1 MIMNALIIDDE
12 VKGAELLQ
20 LLLEMVSPEVKVIG
34 ICNSGKDGIEKIKLL
49 KPDII
54 FLDINMP
61 GMSGFE
67 MLNKIKDIDFEIIF
81 TTAYDEYAI
90 KAFKVNAADYLLKPI
105 DSDEL
110 VNAIK
115 KVQNLLTKK
124 VESPL
129 IKMEDLLKVLKPDK
143 APNDRLPINT
153 NDGIIFVPYDEIQY
167 LIANSNYTDIFL
179 ENGKKYT
186 ATKTLKDFEDTIPD
200 TIFYRIHNAH
210 MVNIKHVAKYVRG
223 DGGYVI
229 MLNGESLEVSRR
241 KKAEFLEKLGA

>member
-1 MIMNALIIDDE
+1 MKMNALIIDDE

-20 LLLEMVSPEVKVIG
+20 LLLEMVSSEVKVIG

-49 KPDII
+49 KPDIV

-110 VNAIK
+110 INAIK
-115 KVQNLLTKK
+115 KVKNRLAKK
-124 VESPL
+124 VESPP

-143 APNDRLPINT
+143 AAIDRLPIST
-153 NDGIIFVPYDEIQY
+153 NDGIIFVPYDEVQY
-167 LIANSNYTDIFL
+167 LIANSNYTDVFL
-179 ENGKKYT
+179 VNGKKYT
-186 ATKTLKDFEDTIPD
+186 ATKTLKDFEDTLPT

-210 MVNIKHVAKYVRG
+210 MINIKHVAKYVRG
-223 DGGYVI
+223 DGGYVL
-229 MLNGESLEVSRR
+229 MANGESLEVSRR